1 MAAKNN
7 NRGTTADKDFKYYTR
22 TFWKIFLLGMGSI
35 LLFSYLPFGA
45 FFGTMPSFEDLE
57 TRF

>member
-22 TFWKIFLLGMGSI
+22 TFEDFSSRDGWYPSVFLFASWGFLNH
-35 LLFSYLPFGA
+35 A
-45 FFGTMPSFEDLE
+45 FF
-57 TRF
+57 